1 MTGSVVRFES
11 RTVIRRPAS
20 EVFER
25 LADLP
30 GYRQWMHRDG
40 VFGGTE
46 LTSPPPIRAGTT
58 YVDRTRMGRFVGEV
72 TEHVPSTRLAFSE
85 TFSLFGRPLTQA
97 RPRYVFETDG
107 DSTVVHHTAEAE
119 LYGFAR
125 LFRPVAGRIVTR
137 ERSHTVAALE
147 RSFEGSLDAGR

>member
-1 MTGSVVRFES
+1 MAASVVRFES

-40 VFGGTE
+40 LFGGTE
-46 LTSPPPIRAGTT
+46 LTSLPPIRAGTT

-72 TEHVPSTRLAFSE
+72 TKHVPATRIAFSE
-85 TFSLFGRPLTQA
+85 TLSWFGRPLTQA
-97 RPRYVFETDG
+97 RPSYVLETDG
-107 DSTVVHHTAEAE
+107 DSTAVHHVAEGE
-119 LYGFAR
+119 LYGPMR
-125 LFRPVAGRIVTR
+125 LLKPAAAWLATR
-137 ERSHTVAALE
+137 ERTRTLASLKRSLE
-147 RSFEGSLDAGR
+147 GE

>member
-1 MTGSVVRFES
+1 MAGSVVRFES
-11 RTVIRRPAS
+11 RTVIRRPVG

-30 GYRQWMHRDG
+30 GYRQWMRRDG

-46 LTSPPPIRAGTT
+46 LTSPAPVRTGTT

-72 TEHVPSTRLAFSE
+72 TEHEPSKRLAFSE
-85 TFSLFGRPLTQA
+85 TFSVFGRPLTQA
-97 RPRYVFETDG
+97 RPTYVLSPEG

-119 LYGFAR
+119 LYGLTR
-125 LFRPVAGRIVTR
+125 LFRPIVARIVTR
-137 ERSHTVAALE
+137 ERSHTVDALK
-147 RSFEGSLDAGR
+147 RSLEGDG

>member
-1 MTGSVVRFES
+1 MAGSVIRFEA

-40 VFGGTE
+40 VFGGTD
-46 LTSPPPIRAGTT
+46 LTSALPVRSGTT

-85 TFSLFGRPLTQA
+85 TFSIFGHSLTQA
-97 RPRYVFETDG
+97 RPRYLLEVDG

-119 LYGFAR
+119 LYGVAR
-125 LFRPVAGRIVTR
+125 AFKPVAARIVTR
-137 ERSHTVAALE
+137 ERSHTLASLK
-147 RSFEGSLDAGR
+147 RSLEGSPDID

>member
-1 MTGSVVRFES
+1 MAGSVIRFEAQ
-11 RTVIRRPAS
+11 TVIRRPAS

-46 LTSPPPIRAGTT
+46 LTSALPVRAGTT

-85 TFSLFGRPLTQA
+85 TFSIFGHSLTQA
-97 RPRYVFETDG
+97 RPRYLLEVDG
-107 DSTVVHHTAEAE
+107 DSTVIHHTAEAE
-119 LYGFAR
+119 LYGVAR
-125 LFRPVAGRIVTR
+125 AFKPVAARIVTR
-137 ERSHTVAALE
+137 ERSHTLASLK
-147 RSFEGSLDAGR
+147 RSLEGSPDID